1 MLLCLSLIFI
11 KIFEKNAST
20 RNKNVWNIIS
30 NSKQYCVNS
39 VEKMVIYKQQSSV
52 INREINMSLDMGW
65 YRETEKVT
73 GILMWYNYLED
84 EIALGKV

>member
-1 MLLCLSLIFI
+1 MLLCSSLIFI

-20 RNKNVWNIIS
+20 RDKNVWHIVR

-39 VEKMVIYKQQSSV
+39 VEKIFIYVQQASE

-73 GILMWYNYLED
+73 GVLLWYNY
-84 EIALGKV
+84 